1 MFRGHSSRL
10 ALFQAFLILSAEEC
24 SVDNEHAQ
32 GGEYAANTNPEE
44 AETGKSQAEM
54 IHSFEDDWKSIEN

>member
-1 MFRGHSSRL
+1 MFRGHSSCF
-10 ALFQAFLILSAEEC
+10 ALFQASLILFAEEY

-44 AETGKSQAEM
+44 AETGEPQVEM
-54 IHSFEDDWKSIEN
+54 INSFKDDWKSIEN